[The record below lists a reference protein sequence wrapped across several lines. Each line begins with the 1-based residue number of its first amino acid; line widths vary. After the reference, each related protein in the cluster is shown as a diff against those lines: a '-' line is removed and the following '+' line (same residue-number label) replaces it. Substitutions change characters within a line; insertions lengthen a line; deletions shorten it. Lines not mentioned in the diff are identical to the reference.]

1 MYGMLVEENT
11 KMFSLSFSFSFS
23 RKESTD
29 RSAFFSIR

>member
-23 RKESTD
+23 RRKVQIEA
-29 RSAFFSIR
+29 RSSL